1 MRASPNA
8 SSTSND
14 QSTASADHFGLAQAE
29 AERRL
34 RSDGYNE
41 LPAASSRPFLKIVVD
56 VFLQPMFA
64 LLIAG
69 GVLYAVIGDLLE
81 AAVLG
86 VFASLSVLI
95 TVTQEMRSERV
106 LEALRDLTSP
116 RALVLRD
123 GVAKRIPGREVAVG
137 DLLLLAEGDRI
148 PADARLDERETLL
161 VDESLLTG
169 ESLAVE
175 KRDGSGEQAIVH
187 AGTLV
192 TRGSARAVVIATG
205 RNSEIGKIGQS
216 LNLIEME
223 QPRLQKQ
230 MTAIVRVFGVI
241 GAAVTILF
249 ILIDGLLRHRW
260 SEAMLGGIALGMS
273 MLPEEFPLVMTVF
286 TVMGAWRISRV
297 QVLTRKASAIEALG
311 SATVLC
317 TDKTGTLTQN
327 RMSVVSVMAKGREL
341 TPSDGE
347 PDEMVSELLRVA
359 ARASKRDSSDAVDLA
374 FANYSSPET
383 PIVHFGVSPE
393 WPLMVNIYA
402 REGGKYEIDAK
413 GAPEAIGRL
422 CGMDSSAL
430 ADLHRSL
437 AYPAA
442 KGYRMLAVAES
453 QNVSELPRSI
463 PELRLNFVGLAGLAD
478 PLRPEA
484 RQAVEECR
492 SAGIRVI
499 MVTGDY
505 PVTALSV
512 AKEAGIAGG
521 LVLSGA
527 ELKEMSD
534 EELRENLTSVNVFAR
549 ITPDQKLRI
558 VNLLKDRGEVVA
570 MTGDGVNDAPSLK
583 AAHIGIAM
591 GGRGTDVAREAS
603 SIVLLNDD
611 FASLVRT
618 IKLGR
623 RIYDNLRKA
632 VVFIVAVHIPIAGLT
647 LAPFAF
653 GLPLIMTPMLIAL
666 IEMLIDPACS
676 LVLEAE
682 PEETD
687 VMKRPPHDP
696 KVNIVTRPLMLWGVL
711 QGVLAL
717 GVVVGVMAA
726 AAWFGLPVN
735 EIRSLSFVL
744 LLMCNIALILSNRSF
759 SMSILRAFRDPNPVL
774 GWGTFGISGFFALLL
789 YWPPAAALFGFG
801 PFHGHDLA
809 MCLTGG
815 FALLMLLV
823 ALKHFMRRELR
834 A

>member
-1 MRASPNA
+1 
-8 SSTSND
+8 
-14 QSTASADHFGLAQAE
+14 
-29 AERRL
+29 
-34 RSDGYNE
+34 
-41 LPAASSRPFLKIVVD
+41 
-56 VFLQPMFA
+56 
-64 LLIAG
+64 
-69 GVLYAVIGDLLE
+69 
-81 AAVLG
+81 LG

-95 TVTQEMRSERV
+95 TVIQEMRSERV

-123 GVAKRIPGREVAVG
+123 GVAKRVPGREVAVG

-148 PADARLDERETLL
+148 PADARLDEQETLL

-175 KRDGSGEQAIVH
+175 KRVGAGEQGVVH

-230 MTAIVRVFGVI
+230 ITVIVRVFGVI
-241 GAAVTILF
+241 GASVTILF
-249 ILIDGLLRHRW
+249 ILIDGLLRQRW

-286 TVMGAWRISRV
+286 TVMGAWRISRA

-327 RMSVVSVMAKGREL
+327 RMSIVSVMAKGREW
-341 TPSDGE
+341 TPSDGA
-347 PDEMVSELLRVA
+347 PDDIVRELLRVG

-374 FANYSSPET
+374 FADNASPEK
-383 PIVHFGVSPE
+383 PILHFGVSPE
-393 WPLMVNIYA
+393 WPLMVNVYA
-402 REGGKYEIDAK
+402 RGDGKFGIDAK
-413 GAPEAIGRL
+413 GAPEAIGKL
-422 CGMDSSAL
+422 CGMDSGAL
-430 ADLHRSL
+430 EDLHRSL
-437 AYPAA
+437 AIPAA
-442 KGYRMLAVAES
+442 RGYRMLAVAEN
-453 QNVSELPRSI
+453 QNASELPRSV

-484 RQAVEECR
+484 QQAVEECR

-512 AKEAGIAGG
+512 AKEAGIDGG
-521 LVLSGA
+521 RVLSGTQ
-527 ELKEMSD
+527 LKEMSD
-534 EELRENLTSVNVFAR
+534 AELRENLTSVSVFAR

-632 VVFIVAVHIPIAGLT
+632 VVFIIAVHIPIAGLT

-682 PEETD
+682 PEESD

-696 KVNIVTRPLMLWGVL
+696 KVSIVTPPMILWGVL
-711 QGVLAL
+711 QGALAF
-717 GVVVGVMAA
+717 GVVVGVMAV
-726 AAWFGLPVN
+726 AAWFSLPVN
-735 EIRSLSFVL
+735 EIRSLSFVM

-759 SMSILRAFRDPNPVL
+759 NISILHAFRDPNPVL
-774 GWGTFGISGFFALLL
+774 GWGTFGMTGFFALLL
-789 YWPPAAALFGFG
+789 YWPPAASLFGFG

-815 FALLMLLV
+815 FALLVLLE
-823 ALKHFMRRELR
+823 ALKRFRARELR

>member
-1 MRASPNA
+1 MA
-8 SSTSND
+8 
-14 QSTASADHFGLAQAE
+14 
-29 AERRL
+29 
-34 RSDGYNE
+34 
-41 LPAASSRPFLKIVVD
+41 
-56 VFLQPMFA
+56 
-64 LLIAG
+64 
-69 GVLYAVIGDLLE
+69 
-81 AAVLG
+81 
-86 VFASLSVLI
+86 
-95 TVTQEMRSERV
+95 
-106 LEALRDLTSP
+106 
-116 RALVLRD
+116 
-123 GVAKRIPGREVAVG
+123 
-137 DLLLLAEGDRI
+137 
-148 PADARLDERETLL
+148 
-161 VDESLLTG
+161 
-169 ESLAVE
+169 
-175 KRDGSGEQAIVH
+175 
-187 AGTLV
+187 
-192 TRGSARAVVIATG
+192 
-205 RNSEIGKIGQS
+205 
-216 LNLIEME
+216 
-223 QPRLQKQ
+223 
-230 MTAIVRVFGVI
+230 
-241 GAAVTILF
+241 
-249 ILIDGLLRHRW
+249 
-260 SEAMLGGIALGMS
+260 

-286 TVMGAWRISRV
+286 TVMGVWRISRA

-327 RMSVVSVMAKGREL
+327 RMSVVSVIAKGREW
-341 TPSDGE
+341 TPSEGA
-347 PDEMVSELLRVA
+347 PDEMSMELLRVGS
-359 ARASKRDSSDAVDLA
+359 RASKRDSSDAVDLA
-374 FANYSSPET
+374 FSGYASPEK

-393 WPLMVNIYA
+393 WPVMVNIYA
-402 REGGKYEIDAK
+402 REDGRYEIEAK
-413 GAPEAIGRL
+413 GAPEEIGKL
-422 CGMDSSAL
+422 CGMDSRARE
-430 ADLHRSL
+430 DLHRSL
-437 AYPAA
+437 ENPAA
-442 KGYRMLAVAES
+442 KGYRMLALAENR
-453 QNVSELPRSI
+453 NVSELPRSV

-484 RQAVEECR
+484 RQAVDECR

-499 MVTGDY
+499 MITGDY

-512 AKEAGIAGG
+512 AKQAGIYGG
-521 LVLSGA
+521 RALSGA

-534 EELRENLTSVNVFAR
+534 EELREKIITSNVFAR

-618 IKLGR
+618 IRLGR

-653 GLPLIMTPMLIAL
+653 GLPLIMTPTLIAL

-682 PEETD
+682 PEESD

-696 KVNIVTRPLMLWGVL
+696 KANIVTPPLILWGVL
-711 QGVLAL
+711 QGMLAL
-717 GVVVGVMAA
+717 CVVVGVMAVA
-726 AAWFGLPVN
+726 ARFGLPVN

-759 SMSILRAFRDPNPVL
+759 SISVLRAFRDPNPIL
-774 GWGTFGISGFFALLL
+774 GWGTLGMTGFFALLL
-789 YWPPAAALFGFG
+789 YWPWAASLFGLG

-815 FALLMLLV
+815 FALLVLLE
-823 ALKHFMRRELR
+823 ALKHFMARELR

>member
-1 MRASPNA
+1 MRSIAASTYYRQEA
-8 SSTSND
+8 
-14 QSTASADHFGLAQAE
+14 ASADHLGLTQAE

-41 LPAASSRPFLKIVVD
+41 LPTVSSRSFLKVITD

-64 LLIAG
+64 LLVAG
-69 GVLYAVIGDLLE
+69 GILYAVIGDLLE

-86 VFASLSVLI
+86 VFASLSVVI

-123 GVAKRIPGREVAVG
+123 GVAKRVPGREVAVG

-148 PADARLDERETLL
+148 PADARLEERETLL

-175 KRDGSGEQAIVH
+175 KRDGADEQGVVH

-192 TRGSARAVVIATG
+192 TRGSARAVVVATG
-205 RNSEIGKIGQS
+205 HNSEIGKIGQS

-230 MTAIVRVFGVI
+230 IAAIVRVFGMV

-249 ILIDGLLRHRW
+249 ILIDGFLRQRW

-286 TVMGAWRISRV
+286 TVMGAWRISRA

-327 RMSVVSVMAKGREL
+327 RMSVVSVMAKGREW
-341 TPSDGE
+341 TASDGA
-347 PDEMVSELLRVA
+347 PDEMVRELLRIS
-359 ARASKRDSSDAVDLA
+359 ARASKPDSSDAVDLA
-374 FANYSSPET
+374 FADYVSPEK
-383 PIVHFGVSPE
+383 PILYFGVSPE

-402 REGGKYEIDAK
+402 RDGGKFDIYAK
-413 GAPEAIGRL
+413 GAPEAIGKL
-422 CGMDSSAL
+422 CGMDSRAL
-430 ADLHRSL
+430 DDLHGNL
-437 AYPAA
+437 ACPAA
-442 KGYRMLAVAES
+442 KGYRMLAIAEN
-453 QNVSELPRSI
+453 QNVSELPQSI
-463 PELRLNFVGLAGLAD
+463 SEMRLNFVGLAGLAD
-478 PLRPEA
+478 PLRPNA
-484 RQAVEECR
+484 RKAVEECR

-512 AKEAGIAGG
+512 AKLAGIDGER
-521 LVLSGA
+521 VLSGA
-527 ELKEMSD
+527 QLKQMGD
-534 EELRENLTSVNVFAR
+534 GELRENLTSVNVFAR
-549 ITPDQKLRI
+549 ITPDQKLRV
-558 VNLLKDRGEVVA
+558 VNLLKERGEVVA

-618 IKLGR
+618 IRLGR

-632 VVFIVAVHIPIAGLT
+632 IVFIIAVHIPIAGLT

-682 PEETD
+682 PEESD

-696 KVNIVTRPLMLWGVL
+696 KVDIVTPPLMVWGVL
-711 QGVLAL
+711 QGTLAL
-717 GVVVGVMAA
+717 GVVVGIMVVAA
-726 AAWFGLPVN
+726 SFNLPVN

-759 SMSILRAFRDPNPVL
+759 SASILRAFREPNPIL
-774 GWGTFGISGFFALLL
+774 GWGTFGMTGLFASLL
-789 YWPPAAALFGFG
+789 YWPPAASLFGFG
-801 PFHGHDLA
+801 PFHGHDLV

-815 FALLMLLV
+815 FALLVLLA
-823 ALKHFMRRELR
+823 ALKRFRARELR
-834 A
+834 S